1 MAVKIDL
8 TTCEIAN
15 RLLADENAHWSRLGA
30 YGLADYLQELSDDI
44 GEDIEFDVVAI
55 RCDYSEYTWES
66 LWDSYSMEFN
76 WGEYD
81 SDFHDEYLADL
92 RDSTSVAWYDDETII
107 ICDF

>member
-1 MAVKIDL
+1 MAVKINL

-15 RLLADENAHWSRLGA
+15 RLLADENASWSRSGS
-30 YGLADYLQELSDDI
+30 YGLSGYLQELSDDI

-55 RCDYSEYTWES
+55 RCEYSEYTWES
-66 LWDSYSMEFN
+66 LHDSYECEFN

-81 SDFHDEYLADL
+81 ADFHDDYLRDL
-92 RDSTSVAWYDDETII
+92 RDSTAVAWYDDDTII

>member
-1 MAVKIDL
+1 MTVKIDL

-15 RLLADENAHWSRLGA
+15 YLLADEYANWSRLGA

-44 GEDIEFDVVAI
+44 GEDIEFDRVAI
-55 RCDYSEYTWES
+55 RCEYSEYTWES
-66 LWDSYSMEFN
+66 LHESYECEFN

-81 SDFHDEYLADL
+81 PSFHDDYLRDL

>member
-1 MAVKIDL
+1 MTVKIDL

-15 RLLADENAHWSRLGA
+15 RLLADENACWSRSSA

-44 GEDIEFDVVAI
+44 GEDIVFDVVAI
-55 RCDYSEYTWES
+55 RCEYSEYTWES
-66 LWDSYSMEFN
+66 LHDSYECEFN

-81 SDFHDEYLADL
+81 ADFHDDYLRDL
-92 RDSTSVAWYDDETII
+92 RDSTSVAWYDDDTII